1 METLPE
7 DKKEKARDAVV
18 NLVLRLKGLKDE
30 EEEVGSSNEGPSEL
44 SDVDSD
50 DSDADLEILRKN
62 LSQGNVASVDS
73 SFEEE
78 SEVAVGDSQF
88 TSTPQRPP
96 SRPRTP
102 ASGKKKSNVS
112 ELKAEII
119 EQVYDGLDKLS
130 KKKNSFKKSK
140 KELLT
145 LIDEEYPAELQEV
158 ARLLYAKPVTQVSV
172 ERLFSAL
179 KIFKEDSRS
188 RLKEDILSAL
198 LILKANQ

>member
-7 DKKEKARDAVV
+7 DKKEKARDVV
-18 NLVLRLKGLKDE
+18 ANLVLRLKGLKDE
-30 EEEVGSSNEGPSEL
+30 EEGVGSSSEGSSEL

-62 LSQGNVASVDS
+62 LSQGNVASAGS

-102 ASGKKKSNVS
+102 ASGKKSNAS
-112 ELKAEII
+112 ELQAEII
-119 EQVYDGLDKLS
+119 E
-130 KKKNSFKKSK
+130 SK

-158 ARLLYAKPVTQVSV
+158 ARLLQAKPVTQVSV

-179 KIFKEDSRS
+179 KILKEDSRS
-188 RLKEDILSAL
+188 RLKEDILSSL